1 MPGSELVALGFVVVV
16 VVVVFV
22 CFFFSHPSCGPD
34 MLGSVSPCAVKMH

>member
-16 VVVVFV
+16 VVFVF
-22 CFFFSHPSCGPD
+22 FFFSHPSCGPD